1 MFRATA
7 YTVCS
12 PNALVSSKKVPDGL
26 GCLQPLFHIQVAGGL
41 IKHIAERAMNIEVRG
56 AGVREGG

>member
-7 YTVCS
+7 YTVRS
-12 PNALVSSKKVPDGL
+12 PNVLVSSKKVPDGL
-26 GCLQPLFHIQVAGGL
+26 CCLQPLFHIQVAGGL
-41 IKHIAERAMNIEVRG
+41 IKHIAEGAMNIEVRG